1 MITLIKTVR
10 TVAGDKAK
18 TLVLPIA
25 LSCADSL
32 LHMGMFAVMIAA
44 IINLVAGAFNA
55 ELLAFYSGALV
66 VLFVVRAAL
75 YVTNYAQ
82 TQFRGADIT
91 ADLRLSIGNHL
102 RRLNLGYFD
111 KNSIG
116 QLASVLT
123 TDVSDFEQTITTSLA
138 SFFKV
143 VCFSVLACA
152 FAFAINWLYGL
163 IILAIVVASLPLARL
178 GGRAASK
185 GGVRYRESVHAV
197 ISRIIEYINGI
208 KTFKLYNLT
217 GRRFERLDR
226 SFADLKRESI
236 RMELSIMPFSVLF
249 SVATSLI
256 VPLGLV
262 AGTLMFMD
270 GQLDAPRL
278 IAAVMIAVSI
288 SSMMTTLGV
297 IYPELNYL
305 AKAAE
310 GIERIQAER
319 PLAYRDGNPRFTSFD
334 VRFDDVRFGYAD
346 GKEVLHGVTFTAQ
359 PGTRTALVG
368 PSGSGKTTVISLI
381 SRFWDASSG
390 SVRVGGHEVRDIAP
404 DALAEQVAV
413 VFQDV
418 YLLAD
423 TVANNIR
430 VGKPDATQEE
440 VEAAARAAHCH
451 DFIEALPQGYDTLV
465 GEGGSTGRRCRAAR
479 SSASPSRERSSRT
492 LPSCC
497 WTSRPRAWTPTTST
511 RSTGRSTCSWRTRPS
526 SSSPTAWT
534 PWSAPIRY
542 WCWTTVAY
550 ASGAPTT
557 SCSRRAAGTPTPSPN
572 RKKPAAGRHK
582 KHRKAGGG
590 KAPRSLGNPRITP
603 SPTALSPLAGRPP
616 RRLRRLCGRLPRE
629 RPCRRLGR

>member
-75 YVTNYAQ
+75 YATNYAQ

-465 GEGGSTGRRCRAAR
+465 GEGGSTLSGGEKQRISIARA
-479 SSASPSRERSSRT
+479 
-492 LPSCC
+492 LIKN
-497 WTSRPRAWTPTTST
+497 
-511 RSTGRSTCSWRTRPS
+511 
-526 SSSPTAWT
+526 
-534 PWSAPIRY
+534 API
-542 WCWTTVAY
+542 VLLDE
-550 ASGAPTT
+550 ST
-557 SCSRRAAGTPTPSPN
+557 S
-572 RKKPAAGRHK
+572 
-582 KHRKAGGG
+582 
-590 KAPRSLGNPRITP
+590 SLDADN
-603 SPTALSPLAGRPP
+603 
-616 RRLRRLCGRLPRE
+616 
-629 RPCRRLGR
+629 

>member
-381 SRFWDASSG
+381 SRFWDVTEGNITIGGVNIKDMPLEQLSEMVSFVTQDNFLFRCSLLENIRLGNPAASDE
-390 SVRVGGHEVRDIAP
+390 EVR
-404 DALAEQVAV
+404 
-413 VFQDV
+413 
-418 YLLAD
+418 
-423 TVANNIR
+423 
-430 VGKPDATQEE
+430 
-440 VEAAARAAHCH
+440 EAAGKACCEE
-451 DFIEALPQGYDTLV
+451 FIEKLPMGYDTPAGEAGKRLSGGEKQRIAIAHRLTTIEQADQILV
-465 GEGGSTGRRCRAAR
+465 VDDGQIVQKGTHRELASVPGKYQDFVEIRSQSEGWKIG
-479 SSASPSRERSSRT
+479 
-492 LPSCC
+492 
-497 WTSRPRAWTPTTST
+497 
-511 RSTGRSTCSWRTRPS
+511 
-526 SSSPTAWT
+526 
-534 PWSAPIRY
+534 
-542 WCWTTVAY
+542 
-550 ASGAPTT
+550 
-557 SCSRRAAGTPTPSPN
+557 
-572 RKKPAAGRHK
+572 
-582 KHRKAGGG
+582 
-590 KAPRSLGNPRITP
+590 
-603 SPTALSPLAGRPP
+603 
-616 RRLRRLCGRLPRE
+616 
-629 RPCRRLGR
+629 

>member
-75 YVTNYAQ
+75 YATNYAQ

-278 IAAVMIAVSI
+278 IAAVMIAVS
-288 SSMMTTLGV
+288 
-297 IYPELNYL
+297 
-305 AKAAE
+305 
-310 GIERIQAER
+310 R
-319 PLAYRDGNPRFTSFD
+319 PNAPL
-334 VRFDDVRFGYAD
+334 
-346 GKEVLHGVTFTAQ
+346 
-359 PGTRTALVG
+359 RTATATPV
-368 PSGSGKTTVISLI
+368 
-381 SRFWDASSG
+381 SRAS
-390 SVRVGGHEVRDIAP
+390 
-404 DALAEQVAV
+404 
-413 VFQDV
+413 
-418 YLLAD
+418 
-423 TVANNIR
+423 T
-430 VGKPDATQEE
+430 
-440 VEAAARAAHCH
+440 C
-451 DFIEALPQGYDTLV
+451 
-465 GEGGSTGRRCRAAR
+465 GSTMCGSDTPTARRC
-479 SSASPSRERSSRT
+479 
-492 LPSCC
+492 C
-497 WTSRPRAWTPTTST
+497 
-511 RSTGRSTCSWRTRPS
+511 TG
-526 SSSPTAWT
+526 
-534 PWSAPIRY
+534 
-542 WCWTTVAY
+542 
-550 ASGAPTT
+550 
-557 SCSRRAAGTPTPSPN
+557 
-572 RKKPAAGRHK
+572 
-582 KHRKAGGG
+582 
-590 KAPRSLGNPRITP
+590 
-603 SPTALSPLAGRPP
+603 
-616 RRLRRLCGRLPRE
+616 
-629 RPCRRLGR
+629 

>member
-55 ELLAFYSGALV
+55 ELLAFYSGALI

-75 YVTNYAQ
+75 YATNYAQ

-208 KTFKLYNLT
+208 KTFRLYNLT

-310 GIERIQAER
+310 SIERIQAER

-430 VGKPDATQEE
+430 VGKRCFFNYNCVFLDGAPITFGDDVWVGPNCSFVTPLHPLVGRERAMRIDGDGVSHLWERDLPITVGDDVWIASNVTVNPGVTIGEGAVIGSGSVVTKDVPSRTIAFGNPCRVARAITEDDSIEDAL
-440 VEAAARAAHCH
+440 AAAG
-451 DFIEALPQGYDTLV
+451 LL
-465 GEGGSTGRRCRAAR
+465 AR
-479 SSASPSRERSSRT
+479 
-492 LPSCC
+492 
-497 WTSRPRAWTPTTST
+497 
-511 RSTGRSTCSWRTRPS
+511 
-526 SSSPTAWT
+526 
-534 PWSAPIRY
+534 
-542 WCWTTVAY
+542 
-550 ASGAPTT
+550 
-557 SCSRRAAGTPTPSPN
+557 
-572 RKKPAAGRHK
+572 
-582 KHRKAGGG
+582 
-590 KAPRSLGNPRITP
+590 
-603 SPTALSPLAGRPP
+603 
-616 RRLRRLCGRLPRE
+616 
-629 RPCRRLGR
+629 

>member
-185 GGVRYRESVHAV
+185 GGVRYRESVTRSYPASSSTSTASRRSSAT
-197 ISRIIEYINGI
+197 IS
-208 KTFKLYNLT
+208 
-217 GRRFERLDR
+217 
-226 SFADLKRESI
+226 
-236 RMELSIMPFSVLF
+236 P
-249 SVATSLI
+249 
-256 VPLGLV
+256 
-262 AGTLMFMD
+262 AG
-270 GQLDAPRL
+270 
-278 IAAVMIAVSI
+278 
-288 SSMMTTLGV
+288 
-297 IYPELNYL
+297 
-305 AKAAE
+305 
-310 GIERIQAER
+310 
-319 PLAYRDGNPRFTSFD
+319 
-334 VRFDDVRFGYAD
+334 
-346 GKEVLHGVTFTAQ
+346 
-359 PGTRTALVG
+359 
-368 PSGSGKTTVISLI
+368 
-381 SRFWDASSG
+381 ASSG
-390 SVRVGGHEVRDIAP
+390 STA
-404 DALAEQVAV
+404 
-413 VFQDV
+413 
-418 YLLAD
+418 
-423 TVANNIR
+423 
-430 VGKPDATQEE
+430 
-440 VEAAARAAHCH
+440 
-451 DFIEALPQGYDTLV
+451 
-465 GEGGSTGRRCRAAR
+465 
-479 SSASPSRERSSRT
+479 ASP
-492 LPSCC
+492 
-497 WTSRPRAWTPTTST
+497 
-511 RSTGRSTCSWRTRPS
+511 
-526 SSSPTAWT
+526 
-534 PWSAPIRY
+534 I
-542 WCWTTVAY
+542 
-550 ASGAPTT
+550 
-557 SCSRRAAGTPTPSPN
+557 
-572 RKKPAAGRHK
+572 
-582 KHRKAGGG
+582 
-590 KAPRSLGNPRITP
+590 
-603 SPTALSPLAGRPP
+603 
-616 RRLRRLCGRLPRE
+616 
-629 RPCRRLGR
+629 

>member
-262 AGTLMFMD
+262 AGTPLFL
-270 GQLDAPRL
+270 GGPLDAPPPL
-278 IAAVMIAVSI
+278 PAVMIAVSI

-334 VRFDDVRFGYAD
+334 VRFNDVRFGYAD

-465 GEGGSTGRRCRAAR
+465 GEGGSTLSGGEKQRISIARALIKNAPIVLLDESTSSLDADNEHEINRALDVLMADKTVIVIAHRLDTVERADQILVLDDGRVRERGTHDELLAQGGWYAHAIAEQEKAR
-479 SSASPSRERSSRT
+479 S
-492 LPSCC
+492 
-497 WTSRPRAWTPTTST
+497 WTA
-511 RSTGRSTCSWRTRPS
+511 
-526 SSSPTAWT
+526 
-534 PWSAPIRY
+534 
-542 WCWTTVAY
+542 
-550 ASGAPTT
+550 
-557 SCSRRAAGTPTPSPN
+557 
-572 RKKPAAGRHK
+572 
-582 KHRKAGGG
+582 
-590 KAPRSLGNPRITP
+590 
-603 SPTALSPLAGRPP
+603 
-616 RRLRRLCGRLPRE
+616 
-629 RPCRRLGR
+629 

>member
-75 YVTNYAQ
+75 YATNYAQ

-451 DFIEALPQGYDTLV
+451 DFIEALPQGYDTAVISGTVESLNTV
-465 GEGGSTGRRCRAAR
+465 FVAPQNLSESAA
-479 SSASPSRERSSRT
+479 
-492 LPSCC
+492 
-497 WTSRPRAWTPTTST
+497 
-511 RSTGRSTCSWRTRPS
+511 
-526 SSSPTAWT
+526 
-534 PWSAPIRY
+534 
-542 WCWTTVAY
+542 
-550 ASGAPTT
+550 
-557 SCSRRAAGTPTPSPN
+557 N
-572 RKKPAAGRHK
+572 
-582 KHRKAGGG
+582 
-590 KAPRSLGNPRITP
+590 
-603 SPTALSPLAGRPP
+603 
-616 RRLRRLCGRLPRE
+616 
-629 RPCRRLGR
+629 

>member
-413 VFQDV
+413 VFQD
-418 YLLAD
+418 
-423 TVANNIR
+423 
-430 VGKPDATQEE
+430 
-440 VEAAARAAHCH
+440 EAAARAAHCH

-465 GEGGSTGRRCRAAR
+465 GEGGSTLSGGEKQRISIARALIKNAPIVLLDESTSSLDADNEHEINRALDVLMADKTVIVIAHRLDTVERADQILVLDDGRVRERGTHDELLAQGGWYAHAIAEQEKAR
-479 SSASPSRERSSRT
+479 S
-492 LPSCC
+492 
-497 WTSRPRAWTPTTST
+497 WTA
-511 RSTGRSTCSWRTRPS
+511 
-526 SSSPTAWT
+526 
-534 PWSAPIRY
+534 
-542 WCWTTVAY
+542 
-550 ASGAPTT
+550 
-557 SCSRRAAGTPTPSPN
+557 
-572 RKKPAAGRHK
+572 
-582 KHRKAGGG
+582 
-590 KAPRSLGNPRITP
+590 
-603 SPTALSPLAGRPP
+603 
-616 RRLRRLCGRLPRE
+616 
-629 RPCRRLGR
+629 